1 MRPDPDS
8 WRVDMS
14 TGFNP
19 ARIES
24 EVGRGDEIPPL
35 EEWNPEFCG
44 DIDMRIASDGQ
55 WFYEGSP
62 IGRPAMVK
70 MFSRVLWK
78 EGDQYFLKTPVEKVG
93 IQVDDVPF
101 QVISVEHEVGE
112 KGPEMIFT
120 TSTGDRVRADAEHPI
135 RVETDPATKEPR
147 PYLMI
152 RFGMEGRIGRNLF
165 YQLVELA
172 RMVHHKHSTELVVD
186 SAGESFSLGS
196 L

>member
-1 MRPDPDS
+1 MSGDFDPAALGKQLQGQD
-8 WRVDMS
+8 
-14 TGFNP
+14 G
-19 ARIES
+19 
-24 EVGRGDEIPPL
+24 IPPL
-35 EEWNPEFCG
+35 EQWNPEFCG
-44 DIDMRIASDGQ
+44 DIDMRIARDGRWYYQ
-55 WFYEGSP
+55 GSP
-62 IGRPAMVK
+62 IGREAMVN

-78 EGDQYFLKTPVEKVG
+78 EDGRYFLKTPVEKVG

-101 QVISVEHEVGE
+101 QVVSVEHVRGDRGIELV
-112 KGPEMIFT
+112 FT

-135 RVETDPATKEPR
+135 RVAVDPETREPS

-172 RMVHHKHSTELVVD
+172 RMVQHGGRTELVVD
-186 SAGESFSLGS
+186 SAGEQFSLGE